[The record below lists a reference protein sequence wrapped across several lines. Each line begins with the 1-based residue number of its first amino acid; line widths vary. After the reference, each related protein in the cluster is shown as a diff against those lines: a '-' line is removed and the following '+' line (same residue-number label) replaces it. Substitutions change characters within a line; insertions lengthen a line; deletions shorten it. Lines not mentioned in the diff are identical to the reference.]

1 MEPKRKNRIRTIKAR
16 VTEEQY
22 EKILNKAEKANM
34 NMSDFVR
41 QSIMS
46 AAVIDTGPLIDLV
59 REVNRIGNN
68 INQATHVM
76 HIYCDPEGGDFDY
89 IAGEFDK
96 LKKTVYEFV
105 ERFSSWPM

>member
-1 MEPKRKNRIRTIKAR
+1 MEPERKNRIRTVKAR

-22 EKILNKAEKANM
+22 EKILSKAEKANM

-76 HIYCDPEGGDFDY
+76 HIYCDPGGGDFDY
-89 IAGEFDK
+89 IADEFDK

-105 ERFSSWPM
+105 ERFS